1 MGEPPQIGA
10 ALCFYCRLISGS
22 GQGFSRL
29 IDFGHPSRGGHDP
42 LAVMD
47 AAGIRLVDD
56 LAAAGDSEGPSV
68 IMITISLCMIVK
80 NEEPVLARC
89 LDSVASMMDEIIIV
103 DTGSTDRTKEIAAQY
118 TSRIYDFTWCD
129 DFSAARNYAFS
140 LATMDY
146 IYCPDADE
154 YLDLENQR
162 RFLRLKGALL
172 PEIEIV
178 QMNYITP
185 PDFNTVQN
193 CKKEPRPKLFKR
205 LRTFSWVGPV
215 HETILTDPV
224 IYDSDIDILHR
235 PHAMHAK
242 RDFAMFE
249 KAFRENRVL
258 SEKITR
264 MYARELYK
272 CGDEED
278 FLRAADYFSLH
289 YEAHA
294 DAESACILAHAARI
308 QNSVDDFFS
317 ICLKDMCSSS
327 CSEICYEIGQY
338 YRERQNPQEASLWF
352 YNAAFETQ
360 PVLDIEISGKK
371 ALLQLVECYRT
382 LAENELCD
390 PCSAGDL
397 LSRAS
402 EYEQQAQAWE
412 LPEEL

>member
-1 MGEPPQIGA
+1 
-10 ALCFYCRLISGS
+10 
-22 GQGFSRL
+22 
-29 IDFGHPSRGGHDP
+29 
-42 LAVMD
+42 
-47 AAGIRLVDD
+47 
-56 LAAAGDSEGPSV
+56 
-68 IMITISLCMIVK
+68 MITISLCMIVK

-118 TSRIYDFTWCD
+118 TSRIYDFTWGD

-162 RFLRLKGALL
+162 RFLRLKCALL

-205 LRTFSWVGPV
+205 LRTFSWVDPV
-215 HETILTDPV
+215 HETIRIDPV
-224 IYDSDIDILHR
+224 IYDSDIDILHH
-235 PHAMHAK
+235 PHTMHAK

-278 FLRAADYFSLH
+278 FLRAADYFSIH

-294 DAESACILAHAARI
+294 DAESACILAHRI
-308 QNSVDDFFS
+308 HADS
-317 ICLKDMCSSS
+317 
-327 CSEICYEIGQY
+327 
-338 YRERQNPQEASLWF
+338 AS
-352 YNAAFETQ
+352 A
-360 PVLDIEISGKK
+360 
-371 ALLQLVECYRT
+371 C
-382 LAENELCD
+382 
-390 PCSAGDL
+390 
-397 LSRAS
+397 AS
-402 EYEQQAQAWE
+402 
-412 LPEEL
+412 

>member
-1 MGEPPQIGA
+1 
-10 ALCFYCRLISGS
+10 
-22 GQGFSRL
+22 
-29 IDFGHPSRGGHDP
+29 
-42 LAVMD
+42 
-47 AAGIRLVDD
+47 
-56 LAAAGDSEGPSV
+56 
-68 IMITISLCMIVK
+68 MIVK

-118 TSRIYDFTWCD
+118 TNRIYDFTWCD

-205 LRTFSWVGPV
+205 LRTFSWVDPV
-215 HETILTDPV
+215 HETIRTDPV
-224 IYDSDIDILHR
+224 IYDSDIDILHH
-235 PHAMHAK
+235 PHTMHAK

-249 KAFRENRVL
+249 KAFRENHVL

-278 FLRAADYFSLH
+278 FLRAADYFSIH

-317 ICLKDMCSSS
+317 ICLKDMCGSS
-327 CSEICYEIGQY
+327 CSEIL
-338 YRERQNPQEASLWF
+338 RHSLFWILKF
-352 YNAAFETQ
+352 QGKKHCCDWRNVTARWQKMTSVIHALPGIFS
-360 PVLDIEISGKK
+360 PVLRNMNNRHRRGNCRKNYN
-371 ALLQLVECYRT
+371 LLKNNL
-382 LAENELCD
+382 
-390 PCSAGDL
+390 
-397 LSRAS
+397 
-402 EYEQQAQAWE
+402 
-412 LPEEL
+412 

>member
-1 MGEPPQIGA
+1 
-10 ALCFYCRLISGS
+10 
-22 GQGFSRL
+22 
-29 IDFGHPSRGGHDP
+29 
-42 LAVMD
+42 
-47 AAGIRLVDD
+47 
-56 LAAAGDSEGPSV
+56 
-68 IMITISLCMIVK
+68 MIVK

-193 CKKEPRPKLFKR
+193 CKKSHVQNFLNACARFHGSIRFTKR
-205 LRTFSWVGPV
+205 SALIPSSMTV
-215 HETILTDPV
+215 ILIFCTTHIPCMP
-224 IYDSDIDILHR
+224 SGIL
-235 PHAMHAK
+235 PCLK
-242 RDFAMFE
+242 
-249 KAFRENRVL
+249 KAFRENHVL

-278 FLRAADYFSLH
+278 FLRAADYFRYTMKHTL
-289 YEAHA
+289 
-294 DAESACILAHAARI
+294 
-308 QNSVDDFFS
+308 
-317 ICLKDMCSSS
+317 M
-327 CSEICYEIGQY
+327 
-338 YRERQNPQEASLWF
+338 QNPRVFW
-352 YNAAFETQ
+352 
-360 PVLDIEISGKK
+360 
-371 ALLQLVECYRT
+371 RT
-382 LAENELCD
+382 LPVSKILWMI
-390 PCSAGDL
+390 SFR
-397 LSRAS
+397 SV
-402 EYEQQAQAWE
+402 
-412 LPEEL
+412 

>member
-1 MGEPPQIGA
+1 
-10 ALCFYCRLISGS
+10 
-22 GQGFSRL
+22 
-29 IDFGHPSRGGHDP
+29 
-42 LAVMD
+42 
-47 AAGIRLVDD
+47 
-56 LAAAGDSEGPSV
+56 
-68 IMITISLCMIVK
+68 
-80 NEEPVLARC
+80 
-89 LDSVASMMDEIIIV
+89 
-103 DTGSTDRTKEIAAQY
+103 
-118 TSRIYDFTWCD
+118 
-129 DFSAARNYAFS
+129 
-140 LATMDY
+140 MDY

-205 LRTFSWVGPV
+205 LRTFSWVDPV
-215 HETILTDPV
+215 HETIRTDPV

-235 PHAMHAK
+235 PHVMHAK

-278 FLRAADYFSLH
+278 FLRAADYFSIH

-327 CSEICYEIGQY
+327 CSEICYELGQY
-338 YRERQNPQEASLWF
+338 YRKRQNPQEASLWF

-371 ALLQLVECYRT
+371 ALLQLAECYRT

>member
-1 MGEPPQIGA
+1 
-10 ALCFYCRLISGS
+10 
-22 GQGFSRL
+22 
-29 IDFGHPSRGGHDP
+29 
-42 LAVMD
+42 
-47 AAGIRLVDD
+47 
-56 LAAAGDSEGPSV
+56 
-68 IMITISLCMIVK
+68 MITISLCMIVK
-80 NEEPVLARC
+80 NEESVLARC

-205 LRTFSWVGPV
+205 LRTFSWVDPV
-215 HETILTDPV
+215 HETIRTDPV
-224 IYDSDIDILHR
+224 IYDSDID
-235 PHAMHAK
+235 
-242 RDFAMFE
+242 
-249 KAFRENRVL
+249 
-258 SEKITR
+258 
-264 MYARELYK
+264 
-272 CGDEED
+272 
-278 FLRAADYFSLH
+278 
-289 YEAHA
+289 
-294 DAESACILAHAARI
+294 ILAHAARI

-317 ICLKDMCSSS
+317 ICLKDMCGSS
-327 CSEICYEIGQY
+327 CSEICYELGQY

-371 ALLQLVECYRT
+371 ALLRLAECYR
-382 LAENELCD
+382 
-390 PCSAGDL
+390 PC
-397 LSRAS
+397 
-402 EYEQQAQAWE
+402 
-412 LPEEL
+412 